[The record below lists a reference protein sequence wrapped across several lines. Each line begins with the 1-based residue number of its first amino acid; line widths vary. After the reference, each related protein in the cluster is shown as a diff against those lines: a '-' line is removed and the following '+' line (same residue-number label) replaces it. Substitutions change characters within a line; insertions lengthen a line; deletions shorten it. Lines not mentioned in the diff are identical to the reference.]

1 MKIAYFNCF
10 SGISG
15 DMVLG
20 ALIDAGVSS
29 SIFEKIIDDLNLPN
43 CKIVYK
49 KVKRKS
55 IVATKVDIILS
66 SEKKKSPIETL
77 TLIDSLNLPSYLKEK
92 SKEIFLTMAKA
103 EAKIHQ
109 ETLESLHLHELGSLD
124 TLIDIVG
131 AVIGLDAMGVKKVY
145 ASKVNLGGGIVRT
158 AHGDLPVPAPATAE
172 LLKKVPV
179 YSSQIEAELTTPTG
193 AAILKGLSKGYGP
206 IPDMK
211 LEKIGYGAGEKN
223 LSSPNVLRVLI
234 GEVETFFQEDW
245 VAVLETNIDDMN
257 PQFYDY
263 VIDSFFK
270 KGALDVFLTPTQM
283 KKNRPGVVLTVIC
296 EEEKEKEL
304 LKTIFLETTTLGV
317 RISHTRRKKIK
328 RKIRSFQSSL
338 GKVKVKFGILKEKI
352 INLTPEYDDCRRI
365 AAEKNL
371 PLREVYQLVKSE
383 ALASPCFFPK
393 N

>member
-20 ALIDAGVSS
+20 ALVDAGVSLQL
-29 SIFEKIIDDLNLPN
+29 FEQIIDDLNLPN
-43 CKIVYK
+43 CKITSK

-55 IVATKVDIILS
+55 IMATKVDVILP
-66 SEKKKSPIETL
+66 SEKKKSPAETL
-77 TLIDSLNLPSYLKEK
+77 TLIDSLNLPSHLKEK

-109 ETLESLHLHELGSLD
+109 KSLESLHLHELGSLD

-131 AVIGLDAMGVKKVY
+131 AIVGLDAMGVKKVY
-145 ASKVNLGGGIVRT
+145 ASKVNLGRGIVRT

-172 LLKKVPV
+172 LLKKVPI

-193 AAILKGLSKGYGP
+193 AAILKGLSIGYGS
-206 IPDMK
+206 IPCME
-211 LEKIGYGAGEKN
+211 LEKIGYGAGEKD
-223 LSSPNVLRVLI
+223 LSSPNVLRILV
-234 GEVETFFQEDW
+234 GEVEAFFQEDW

-296 EEEKEKEL
+296 EEKKEEEI

-328 RKIRSFQSSL
+328 REIRSFQSSL
-338 GKVKVKFGILKEKI
+338 GKVKIKVGILKEKI
-352 INLTPEYDDCRRI
+352 INLTPEYDDCKKI
-365 AAEKNL
+365 ATEKNL
-371 PLREVYQLVKSE
+371 PLREVYQRIRNE
-383 ALASPCFFPK
+383 ASKGSGL
-393 N
+393 NI